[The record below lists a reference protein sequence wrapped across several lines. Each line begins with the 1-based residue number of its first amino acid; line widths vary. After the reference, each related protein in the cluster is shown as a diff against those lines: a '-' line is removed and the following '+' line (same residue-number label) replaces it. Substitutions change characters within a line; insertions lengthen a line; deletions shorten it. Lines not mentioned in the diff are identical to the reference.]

1 MFGFLNRKKREINSP
16 IDGRVVALESV
27 DDDVFSQLM
36 VGDGVAIEPVGSIF
50 SAPIDGVVS
59 RIFSTNHA
67 YSIKSKRD
75 LEVMVHIGIDT
86 VALDGK
92 GFERLVEQGD
102 SVKAGDSIIRV
113 DLDYISKNAKSIISP
128 IILTDGSSYK
138 SIEKRLSVVK
148 AQDTIMEVR

>member
-67 YSIKSKRD
+67 YSIKSDKD